1 MKVKGLIIS
10 ITAGTALIV
19 GTAYGIGMGM
29 KKKAQPVEVV
39 SVPSVNEASMG
50 GMGGKMTPNAVL
62 VIKDGHTKLINVKK
76 QDSMTKLLD
85 MIPDLVDRF
94 TQPNM
99 EEDVT
104 KDEAVDMAFPEEE

>member
-39 SVPSVNEASMG
+39 SVPSVN
-50 GMGGKMTPNAVL
+50 
-62 VIKDGHTKLINVKK
+62 
-76 QDSMTKLLD
+76 
-85 MIPDLVDRF
+85 
-94 TQPNM
+94 
-99 EEDVT
+99 
-104 KDEAVDMAFPEEE
+104 